1 MGYKLLAS
9 AKSSDHSGSP
19 GYYMEFTN
27 IDQDYDDLLIK
38 GWFVSNH
45 SVGQIQ
51 AILKLGTS
59 VTGYSR
65 GWYSYD
71 GATMSRQSD
80 GSQRITIYSY
90 GSSGG
95 SQWRDVFFESRI
107 PRYSDT
113 TYYKKAQTFSYNATG
128 TNFGDI
134 EGAATLQSNNTNA
147 ISEIQLQINNGYSIS
162 TDSQWWL
169 YGIKN
174 S

>member
-45 SVGQIQ
+45 SVGQINS
-51 AILKLGTS
+51 ILKLGTS
-59 VTGYSR
+59 LTGYSR
-65 GWYSYD
+65 GWYSED
-71 GATMSRQSD
+71 GSVMSRQSD
-80 GSQRITIYSY
+80 GSQRMTINSA
-90 GSSGG
+90 GSSSGA
-95 SQWRDVFFESRI
+95 SWRDSIFECRI
-107 PRYSDT
+107 PRYTDT
-113 TYYKKAQTFSYNATG
+113 TYHKRSMNLSWQAHGSSYG
-128 TNFGDI
+128 SI
-134 EGAATLQSNNTNA
+134 EGTATLQSNNTNA
-147 ISEIQLQINNGYSIS
+147 IYAIQLQLNGGYSIVA
-162 TDSQWWL
+162 DSQWWL